1 MHLCSQA
8 LCCAIKAVCCY
19 WHAPSTASSLQK
31 DVFLAWCDWRLVL
44 RGPRAERE
52 LNERGA
58 QGAGPGLKRESE
70 YTIAV

>member
-8 LCCAIKAVCCY
+8 LCCAIEAVCCY

-31 DVFLAWCDWRLVL
+31 DIFLAWCDWRGVL
-44 RGPRAERE
+44 RGERE

-58 QGAGPGLKRESE
+58 QGLALD
-70 YTIAV
+70 